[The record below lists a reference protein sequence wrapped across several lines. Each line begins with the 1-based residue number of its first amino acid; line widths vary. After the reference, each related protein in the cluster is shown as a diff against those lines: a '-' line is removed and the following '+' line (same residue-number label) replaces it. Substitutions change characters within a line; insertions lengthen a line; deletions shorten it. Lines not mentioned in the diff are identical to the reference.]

1 MRLTLFAAVL
11 VLGAATLAGCQPK
24 TDVAGKAPD
33 AKADAS
39 PGAPSDASPGAPSG
53 AIGQDAPNAPT
64 PVQVAVR
71 ATSFD
76 PLSKTAESVTGA
88 LSLTALPQ
96 AGPNAAPTTRM
107 QTSNGTVYETELIP
121 GGAEQAT
128 AVDWSK
134 LFGTKVS
141 FEPNAPVDVP
151 SVDLHSINRETISAK
166 APHGG
171 FCGKE
176 KTGFLAMA
184 IPISTPTGVI
194 MAIAAFKGDRWP
206 PKDGSGLCGVYTYN
220 MPH

>member
-1 MRLTLFAAVL
+1 MRLTLFAAAL

-24 TDVAGKAPD
+24 TDVASTAPD
-33 AKADAS
+33 VKAEAS
-39 PGAPSDASPGAPSG
+39 PEASSG
-53 AIGQDAPNAPT
+53 AIGQGAPNAPNAPA
-64 PVQVAVR
+64 PVQVVVR

-171 FCGKE
+171 F
-176 KTGFLAMA
+176 
-184 IPISTPTGVI
+184 
-194 MAIAAFKGDRWP
+194 
-206 PKDGSGLCGVYTYN
+206 
-220 MPH
+220 

>member
-11 VLGAATLAGCQPK
+11 GLGAATLAGCQPK
-24 TDVAGKAPD
+24 TDVASKAPD
-33 AKADAS
+33 VKAEA
-39 PGAPSDASPGAPSG
+39 ASG
-53 AIGQDAPNAPT
+53 ASSGASSGVRDAPNAPA

-107 QTSNGTVYETELIP
+107 QTSNGTVYETELVP

-151 SVDLHSINRETISAK
+151 SVDLHSINHETISAK

-194 MAIAAFKGDRWP
+194 MAIAAFKGDHWP
-206 PKDGSGLCGVYTYN
+206 TKAASGLCGVYTYN